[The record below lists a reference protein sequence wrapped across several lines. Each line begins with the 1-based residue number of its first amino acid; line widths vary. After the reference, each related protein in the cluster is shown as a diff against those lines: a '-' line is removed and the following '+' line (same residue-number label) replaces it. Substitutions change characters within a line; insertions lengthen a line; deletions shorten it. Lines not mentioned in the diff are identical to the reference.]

1 MSERNDVVGGPGRPG
16 ARARERVCDFV
27 RAGILRGEFPA
38 GQFLEEAVV
47 GRATGVSRTPV
58 REAFHRLEAER
69 YLDLHPRRGA
79 RVRQVTAREM
89 LELYETRRVLEGFA
103 VAKIC
108 REGQPLPAEL
118 QHLVLAMRELGDRDL
133 ARHVEMDRL
142 LHRSIVAAA
151 RNDLMLEVYDVLRA
165 CQECVALTALHADP
179 SRLGTILDEHE
190 ALAAALRARDAT
202 AATSLLERHLQP
214 IGHVIAKLPGGRS
227 RSAGS
232 AT

>member
-1 MSERNDVVGGPGRPG
+1 MSDWNAAGGEPGKSG
-16 ARARERVCDFV
+16 GRARERVCNFV
-27 RAGILRGEFPA
+27 RAGILRGDFPA

-89 LELYETRRVLEGFA
+89 LELYETRRLLEGFA
-103 VAKIC
+103 AAKIC
-108 REGQPLPAEL
+108 HEGQALSAEL
-118 QHLVLAMRELGDRDL
+118 QQLVVAMRDVGDQDL

-151 RNDLMLEVYDVLRA
+151 RNDLMLEIYDQLRA
-165 CQECVALTALHADP
+165 RQECVALTALHADP

-190 ALAAALRARDAT
+190 ALVEHLEARDAT
-202 AATSLLERHLQP
+202 AATRLLNCHLQP
-214 IGHVIAKLPGGRS
+214 IGHVIAQLPGGRFHS
-227 RSAGS
+227 EG
-232 AT
+232 